1 MNRLLYRMDIS
12 VVVSEVV
19 EGEARVFKYD
29 MAIVNTVSPSI
40 MLNGVP
46 LDPES

>member
-1 MNRLLYRMDIS
+1 MDIS

-19 EGEARVFKYD
+19 EGGTRVFKYD
-29 MAIVNTVSPSI
+29 MAIVNPMSPSI
-40 MLNGVP
+40 ILNGVP